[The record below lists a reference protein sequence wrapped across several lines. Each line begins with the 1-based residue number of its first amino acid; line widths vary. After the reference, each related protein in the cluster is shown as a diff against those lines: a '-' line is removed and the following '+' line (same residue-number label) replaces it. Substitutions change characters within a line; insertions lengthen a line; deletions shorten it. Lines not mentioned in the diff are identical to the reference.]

1 MGDIIDSYKSL
12 SISIRTVTKYLK
24 MLKIIPDYLKTKAM
38 CKHALKTLPYIL
50 RCVHN

>member
-12 SISIRTVTKYLK
+12 NISIRTVIKYLK
-24 MLKIIPDYLKTKAM
+24 MLKIIPHYLKTKAM
-38 CKHALKTLPYIL
+38 CKHALKTLPYLL